1 VKGFLG
7 RPQNL
12 DAFKAWMQEEFQN
25 K

>member
-12 DAFKAWMQEEFQN
+12 DAFKAWMEEEFQN